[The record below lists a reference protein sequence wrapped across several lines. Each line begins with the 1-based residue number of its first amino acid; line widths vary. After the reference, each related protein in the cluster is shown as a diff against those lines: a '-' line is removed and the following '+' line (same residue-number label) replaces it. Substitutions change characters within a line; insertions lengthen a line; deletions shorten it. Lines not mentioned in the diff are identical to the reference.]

1 MRGLPQR
8 EAARGAWSRALNAAL
23 PDFEFLALALDGGVA
38 RVEFNRPARANALGM
53 RMWHE
58 LGAAMRWVDAM
69 PAARVAI
76 LSGRGRHFSA
86 GIDLGFLAELQ
97 GALGAPGPGRR
108 EEALRRIIVEL
119 QGTVSAIEHCRKPV
133 IAAIQGACLGGGVDI
148 ACACDLRYAS
158 ADARFSVKELELG
171 IVADLGTLQR
181 LPRIVG
187 DGVARELVYTARE
200 FDAAEAL
207 RVGFLGDVA
216 DDAAALATRVEAVAR
231 GIAARSPLAVR
242 GVKATLNYGRDHG
255 VAEGLAQVA
264 ALNASLLLAPDVT
277 EAVTA
282 ARDRRPA
289 HFDD

>member
-1 MRGLPQR
+1 V
-8 EAARGAWSRALNAAL
+8 SAAL
-23 PDFEFLALALDGGVA
+23 PEFEFLALTLDGGVA

-58 LGAAMRWVDAM
+58 LGAAMRWVDAN
-69 PAARVAI
+69 PAVRVAV
-76 LSGRGRHFSA
+76 LSGRGRHFTA

-97 GALGAPGPGRR
+97 GALGASGPGRR
-108 EEALRRIIVEL
+108 EEALHRIIVEL
-119 QGTVSAIEHCRKPV
+119 QATVSAIEHCRKPV

-158 ADARFSVKELELG
+158 ADARFSVKELELA

-187 DGVARELVYTARE
+187 DGVARELVFTARE
-200 FDAAEAL
+200 FGAAEAL
-207 RVGFLGDVA
+207 RLGFLSDVA
-216 DDAAALATRVEAVAR
+216 DDAAALATRVDAVAR

-242 GVKATLNYGRDHG
+242 GVKATLNYGRDHA

-277 EAVTA
+277 EAVAA
-282 ARDRRPA
+282 ARDQRPA
-289 HFDD
+289 QFDD

>member
-1 MRGLPQR
+1 VNP
-8 EAARGAWSRALNAAL
+8 AL
-23 PDFEFLALALDGGVA
+23 PDFEYFTLALDGGVA
-38 RVEFNRPARANALGM
+38 RVEFNRPARANALVM
-53 RMWHE
+53 KMWHE
-58 LGAAMRWVDAM
+58 LGAAMRWVDET

-76 LSGRGRHFSA
+76 LGGRGRHFTA
-86 GIDLGFLAELQ
+86 GIDLGFLAELR

-108 EEALRRIIVEL
+108 EEALRRIIVDL
-119 QGTVSAIEHCRKPV
+119 QATVSAIESCRKPV
-133 IAAIQGACLGGGVDI
+133 IAAIHGACLGGGVDI

-158 ADARFSVKELELG
+158 ADARFSVKEIELA

-187 DGVARELVYTARE
+187 EGVARELVYTARE
-200 FDAAEAL
+200 FGAAEAL
-207 RVGFLGDVA
+207 RLGFVSDVA
-216 DDAAALATRVEAVAR
+216 EDAAALAARVEGVAR
-231 GIAARSPLAVR
+231 AIAGRSPLAVR

-282 ARDRRPA
+282 ARDQRSA
-289 HFDD
+289 SFDD